1 MAEIAPLTP
10 LRFNAPLES
19 VICPPY
25 DVISEDERKAL
36 LARHPNNVVRLEL
49 PEDYANAAKL
59 LGEWTASGVLAR
71 DGEPAFYRYDQSFRS
86 ITRRGF
92 FAAVRLHPFSD
103 RIILP
108 HERTLSG
115 PKEDRLKLFRATRAQ
130 VSPGFMLYS
139 DPRGTLDAPLETGSV
154 YSEFATPDGIHHVV
168 AKVTAR
174 DAIAALVDGLRKS
187 TLLIAD
193 GHHRYETAVAY
204 SQEAGGPEDAESRFF
219 MTFLVNGDDPNLV
232 VYPTHRLIHSLP
244 SFDYDALLEKAQPY
258 FIVMK
263 RDDAPT
269 AEALLEWLAKEAP
282 THPAFVVAHGKR
294 AALLAAKKN
303 VDFISDVHPALRET
317 DVAMLHSGV
326 LEHLL
331 GISKEAQAKKT
342 NIRYP
347 QDARAALAELRAGT
361 GNAQALFLMNA
372 TPVAQVRAVA
382 EAGEVMPQKSTF
394 FHPKVPTGILLHTL
408 DPSRSIPR

>member
-1 MAEIAPLTP
+1 
-10 LRFNAPLES
+10 N
-19 VICPPY
+19 
-25 DVISEDERKAL
+25 
-36 LARHPNNVVRLEL
+36 
-49 PEDYANAAKL
+49 
-59 LGEWTASGVLAR
+59 
-71 DGEPAFYRYDQSFRS
+71 
-86 ITRRGF
+86 
-92 FAAVRLHPFSD
+92 
-103 RIILP
+103 
-108 HERTLSG
+108 
-115 PKEDRLKLFRATRAQ
+115 
-130 VSPGFMLYS
+130 
-139 DPRGTLDAPLETGSV
+139 
-154 YSEFATPDGIHHVV
+154 
-168 AKVTAR
+168 
-174 DAIAALVDGLRKS
+174 
-187 TLLIAD
+187 
-193 GHHRYETAVAY
+193 
-204 SQEAGGPEDAESRFF
+204 
-219 MTFLVNGDDPNLV
+219 
-232 VYPTHRLIHSLP
+232 
-244 SFDYDALLEKAQPY
+244 FDYDALLEKAQPY
-258 FIVMK
+258 FVVMR

-269 AEALLEWLAKEAP
+269 AETLLEWLAKEAP

-331 GISKEAQAKKT
+331 GISKEAQAKKM